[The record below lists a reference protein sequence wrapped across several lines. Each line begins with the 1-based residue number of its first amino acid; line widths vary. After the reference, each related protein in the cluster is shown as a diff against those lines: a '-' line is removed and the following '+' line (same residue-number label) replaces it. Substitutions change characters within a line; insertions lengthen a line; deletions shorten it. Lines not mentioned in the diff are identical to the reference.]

1 MTIDISKLLIT
12 KNKEGRFDCSV
23 DETNITTKHNS
34 FPIKTGKP
42 FELSIVNEENKKLRL
57 GLETTVV
64 VTAPC
69 DRCLTDVDIAFD
81 ISIDKTID
89 IKDGRLVSED
99 DDISFI
105 ENDELLVDNL
115 LFDEILVD
123 WPSKVLCKEDC
134 KGICPKC
141 GTNLNISPCDCD
153 LREIDPRMARFQDVF
168 KEFKEV

>member
-1 MTIDISKLLIT
+1 MIIDISKLLIT
-12 KNKEGRFDCSV
+12 RNKKDSFNCSIEA
-23 DETNITTKHNS
+23 DSITIKHNS
-34 FPIKTGKP
+34 FPIKNNKP
-42 FELSIVNEENKKLRL
+42 FELSIVNEENKRL
-57 GLETTVV
+57 NLSLATTVV
-64 VTAPC
+64 VTVPC
-69 DRCLTDVDIAFD
+69 DRCLTDCDITFD

-89 IKDGRLVSED
+89 IKDGRLVSVD

-105 ENDELLVDNL
+105 EDDEILVDNL

-141 GTNLNISPCDCD
+141 GTNLNISSCDCD

-168 KEFKEV
+168 EEFKEV